1 MKRKTNRMR
10 RVFSAILAGTL
21 VFSSAPVTAQELFG
35 SEAAEQTVQEMQAE
49 VFTDSEDVSE
59 DDTQLGD
66 GSSGNDAEILQEF
79 QDNESFSEFRSDGIR
94 YIKGRP
100 LTAEEKEEQLAP
112 FKELTPIDAGIE
124 VESDLGNGTAAYA
137 GRAGVYPSYY
147 DAREAGL
154 VTSVKNQHPF
164 GTCWAFGMASILE
177 TSLLSQGKG
186 IYDLSEE
193 HLSYFFSHRQDDP
206 LGNTALDQNYV
217 TGDYHKIGGNNNLAS
232 IFLTTRS
239 GMTTESDVP
248 FPTDASHTQD
258 LTVPISDSKAYNAA
272 VYLRNASFSQYSVE
286 RMKELLLNDHAV
298 SVMLNMGT
306 TYYNAD
312 TGAYCYPIKTG
323 INHIVT
329 IVGWDDTYSSENFL
343 AASNVTTDGAWIAKN
358 SWGDAWGDEGYFYL
372 SYEDKTIG
380 NLVSAQAE
388 VASELRYPNN
398 YFYDGS
404 SSLTSVAIKP
414 GQSVAA
420 IYQATARSGKAETLG
435 EINLVS
441 MTDHAYYEIQ
451 VYTNLTDP
459 ADPTSGEAAYITPV
473 VYEQPIAGVQT
484 IEIPE
489 VSLLQ
494 GKRYSVV
501 VTNGGTDSIKM
512 GVEYSTS
519 YNTASGSKW
528 FVSDAYIGKDQTF
541 FKGAAADAK
550 WEDCISYKWS
560 FRIKAH
566 TRTQSKAGKLDMVN
580 FQVKAS
586 NSGYNLVTWDS
597 VSGADKYYVYRR
609 SASKGGWSKIA
620 TVDAS
625 ILKWK
630 DSKVTANASY
640 RYTVRA
646 YYSYDGK
653 NYLSDYVQGDVIK
666 AAPATQKVSSVKA
679 QSNGIRIRWSAQKNC
694 DGYRIY
700 RKKKGGS
707 YELIKTISS
716 GTSSTYLDKTAK
728 KGVSYYYAVRAYVKE
743 PYGKVYSQYQR
754 SSAVKRK

>member
-10 RVFSAILAGTL
+10 RAFSAILAGIL
-21 VFSSAPVTAQELFG
+21 MFSTEPVTAQELFDSG
-35 SEAAEQTVQEMQAE
+35 TMEQTGQDIPAE
-49 VFTDSEDVSE
+49 VFTDPEDASENNIQIE
-59 DDTQLGD
+59 D
-66 GSSGNDAEILQEF
+66 GSSGNDVEISQEF
-79 QDNESFSEFRSDGIR
+79 QDGESSLEFRSDGIR

-112 FKELTPIDAGIE
+112 FQELTPIDAGIE
-124 VESDLGNGTAAYA
+124 VESDLGNGTAAYS
-137 GRAGVYPSYY
+137 GRTGTYPSYY

-164 GTCWAFGMASILE
+164 GTCWAFGMAAIME
-177 TSLLSQGKG
+177 TSLLFQGKG
-186 IYDLSEE
+186 VYDLSEE
-193 HLSYFFSHRQDDP
+193 HLSYFFSHRQNDP

-217 TGDYHKIGGNNNLAS
+217 TGDYHYIGGNNNLAS

-239 GMTTESDVP
+239 GMTTEADVS

-258 LTVPISDSKAYNAA
+258 LTVPILDAKAYNAA
-272 VYLRNASFSQYSVE
+272 AYLRNASFSQYSVE

-312 TGAYCYPIKTG
+312 TGAYCYPIKNG

-343 AASNVTTDGAWIAKN
+343 EVSNVTTDGAWIAKN
-358 SWGDAWGDEGYFYL
+358 SWGEAWGDDGYFYL

-388 VASELRYPNN
+388 TASELTYPNN

-404 SSLTSVAIKP
+404 SSLTSVAVKP

-420 IYQATARSGKAETLG
+420 IYQATAGAGKAETLG

-441 MTDHAYYEIQ
+441 MTDHACYEIQ
-451 VYTNLTDP
+451 VYTNLTDL
-459 ADPTSGEAAYITPV
+459 ADPTSGKAAYKSPV
-473 VYEQPIAGVQT
+473 IYEQAIAGVQT

-494 GKRYSVV
+494 GKRYAVV

-519 YNTASGSKW
+519 YKTASGSKW
-528 FVSDAYIGKDQTF
+528 FISNADIKKNQTF
-541 FKGAAADAK
+541 FKGAATNAE
-550 WEDCISYKWS
+550 WEDCVSYKWS

-566 TRTQSKAGKLDMVN
+566 TRTQSKAGKLDTVN
-580 FQVKAS
+580 FQVKAY
-586 NSGYNLVTWDS
+586 NSGYNLVSWKRI
-597 VSGADKYYVYRR
+597 SGADGYYVYRKA
-609 SASKGGWSKIA
+609 ASKGKWSKIA
-620 TVDAS
+620 TVGAS
-625 ILKWK
+625 ALKWK

-646 YYSYDGK
+646 YYRYNGK
-653 NYLSDYVQGDVIK
+653 SYLSDYVQGDVIK
-666 AAPATQKVSSVKA
+666 AAPAIQKVSSVKA
-679 QSNGIRIRWSAQKNC
+679 QSNGIRIRWNAQKNC
-694 DGYRIY
+694 DGYRVY
-700 RKKKGGS
+700 RKTKGGS
-707 YELIKTISS
+707 FKLIKTISK
-716 GTSSTYLDKTAK
+716 GTTATYLDKTAK
-728 KGVSYYYAVRAYVKE
+728 KGVSYYYAVRAYAKE
-743 PYGKVYSQYQR
+743 PYGKVYSKYQR

>member
-10 RVFSAILAGTL
+10 RVLSAMLAGIL
-21 VFSSAPVTAQELFG
+21 VFSSAPVTAQELFDSG
-35 SEAAEQTVQEMQAE
+35 TAEQTVQDMQVE
-49 VFTDSEDVSE
+49 VFTDPEDASENNI
-59 DDTQLGD
+59 QIGD
-66 GSSGNDAEILQEF
+66 GSSGNDAEISQEF
-79 QDNESFSEFRSDGIR
+79 QDGESPLEFRSDGIR

-100 LTAEEKEEQLAP
+100 LTEEEREEQLAP
-112 FKELTPIDAGIE
+112 FRGLTPMDAGVE

-137 GRAGVYPSYY
+137 GRAGIYPSYY
-147 DAREAGL
+147 DAREAGF

-164 GTCWAFGMASILE
+164 GTCWAFGMAAILE

-186 IYDLSEE
+186 VYDLSEE
-193 HLSYFFSHRQDDP
+193 HLSYFFSHRQNDP

-217 TGDYHKIGGNNNLAS
+217 TGDYHYIGGNNNLAS
-232 IFLTTRS
+232 IFLSTRS
-239 GMTTESDVP
+239 GMATEMEVP
-248 FPTDASHTQD
+248 FPTDASHTLD
-258 LTVPISDSKAYNAA
+258 LTVPISDAKAYHAA
-272 VYLRNASFSQYSVE
+272 AYLRNASFSQYSVE

-329 IVGWDDTYSSENFL
+329 IVGWDDTYSRENFL
-343 AASNVTTDGAWIAKN
+343 GISNVRTDGAWIAKN
-358 SWGDAWGDEGYFYL
+358 SWGESWGDAGYFYL

-388 VASELRYPNN
+388 SASEVKYPNN

-420 IYQATARSGKAETLG
+420 VYQATAGAGKAETLG

-441 MTDHAYYEIQ
+441 MADYACYEIQ

-459 ADPTSGEAAYITPV
+459 ADPTSGKAAYKKPV
-473 VYEQPIAGVQT
+473 VYEQTIAGVQT
-484 IEIPE
+484 IQIPE

-494 GKRYSVV
+494 GKRYAVV
-501 VTNGGTDSIKM
+501 VTNGGTNSIKM
-512 GVEYSTS
+512 GVEYNTS
-519 YNTASGSKW
+519 YNTGNGSKW
-528 FVSDAYIGKDQTF
+528 FAANADIGKNQTF
-541 FKGAAADAK
+541 FKGAQADDE

-566 TRTQSKAGKLDMVN
+566 TRTQSKSGKLDTVN
-580 FQVKAS
+580 FQVKAY
-586 NSGYNLVTWDS
+586 NSGYNLVSWKRI
-597 VSGADKYYVYRR
+597 SGADGYYVYRKA
-609 SASKGGWSKIA
+609 ASKGKWSKIA
-620 TVDAS
+620 IVDAS
-625 ILKWK
+625 TLKWK

-646 YYSYDGK
+646 YYSYNGR

-666 AAPATQKVSSVKA
+666 AAPTIQKVSSVKA
-679 QSNGIRIRWSAQKNC
+679 QSNGIRIQWKTQKNC

-707 YELIKTISS
+707 YEQIKTISS

-728 KGVSYYYAVRAYVKE
+728 KGVSYYYAVRAYAKE
-743 PYGKVYSQYQR
+743 PYGRVYSKYQR
-754 SSAVKRK
+754 SSVIKRK